1 MSLHDDSGFSSPEG
15 SVCDWDFLD
24 EQAMFVDGIVD
35 CFSGPTPHECQNAPL
50 VMQSALSGLEKNAS
64 DSQYGLFGQVV
75 SVHSK
80 GAVEAPSDKRIYMNS
95 SAPFS
100 ALLCG
105 VQGAGKSHTLATML
119 ENLLIPN
126 FKPIGSL
133 EEAMSA
139 LVLHFGEGGSSS
151 LPSEVTWLAS
161 SSRYSDVEL
170 PKVRVFV
177 SPSSINTLR
186 AAYTSALGDKV
197 EVYPLYLTE
206 DELDAPAIL
215 SMMSVSSSESAPLYM
230 QLVLER
236 LRKLGENFTFQA
248 FKNELLDL
256 KSDLNPFQK
265 GSLDQRLA
273 LLYSFLGSTSSKSK
287 FSRPARFAK
296 GQLTIIDL
304 SDPFIDADSACG
316 IFNIICRLFTRVE
329 LDAGKVLVIDEAH
342 KYLSLR
348 KGGSSELTQRI
359 LSIIRQQRHLGM
371 RVIISTQEPT
381 ILPPVIVDLCTVVI
395 LHRFQ
400 SPAWWEHIVK
410 HVSADFTTGDAFD
423 RVVRLQT
430 GQSVIFAPSGIGMFK
445 TSDSDGDENVGL
457 FGRRYI
463 ICKTRKR
470 VTDDGGASILATRP
484 TEH

>member
-1 MSLHDDSGFSSPEG
+1 
-15 SVCDWDFLD
+15 
-24 EQAMFVDGIVD
+24 
-35 CFSGPTPHECQNAPL
+35 
-50 VMQSALSGLEKNAS
+50 MQSALSGLQQSAS
-64 DSQYGLFGQVV
+64 DAQYGLFGQVV
-75 SVHSK
+75 SLHSK
-80 GAVEAPSDKRIYMNS
+80 QTTEAPSDKRIYMNS

-133 EEAMSA
+133 EDAMSA

-161 SSRYSDVEL
+161 TSSDFEVEL

-177 SPSSINTLR
+177 SPSSIRTMHT
-186 AAYTSALGDKV
+186 AYTSVLGDKV
-197 EVYPLYLTE
+197 EVYPLYFTE
-206 DELDAPAIL
+206 AELDAAAIL
-215 SMMSVSSSESAPLYM
+215 SMMSVSSSDSAPLYM

-236 LRKLGENFTFQA
+236 LRKLGENFSFSA
-248 FKNELLDL
+248 FKHELDDL
-256 KSDLNPFQK
+256 KGDLNPLQK
-265 GSLDQRLA
+265 ASLEQRLA
-273 LLYSFLGSTSSKSK
+273 LLYSFLESSRSK
-287 FSRPARFAK
+287 AKPSRPTRFAK

-329 LDAGKVLVIDEAH
+329 VGTGKVLVIDEAH
-342 KYLSLR
+342 KYLSLSR
-348 KGGSSELTQRI
+348 GGSTELTKRI
-359 LSIIRQQRHLGM
+359 LSIIRQQRHLGI

-381 ILPPVIVDLCTVVI
+381 ILPPVIIDLCTVII

-410 HVSADFTTGDAFD
+410 HVSADFSLEDAFD

-445 TSDSDGDENVGL
+445 ANELGGVDDLGL
-457 FGRRYI
+457 FGRRYL

-470 VTDDGGASILATRP
+470 LTDDGGASILATRP
-484 TEH
+484 SD